1 MHNNLEIAQ
10 TLVEAGTLSSA
21 NITAAAQVLAEAL
34 TAVDAVDARASA
46 LTDQAE
52 QENMIA
58 GASEFARQ
66 DAAAGDKKD
75 LSIDQAILQDAVN
88 KEEVDESIIKHA
100 EAGISRQ
107 CQQAAKALASAG
119 LIDKT
124 NQKYA
129 AELIETAWNAKS
141 RISSKLGTL

>member
-10 TLVEAGTLSSA
+10 ALVEAGTLSRA

-34 TAVDAVDARASA
+34 TAVDAVDARATA
-46 LTDQAE
+46 LADQAE

-58 GASEFARQ
+58 GASEYTRQ

-75 LSIDQAILQDAVN
+75 LSIDPAILQDAVN

-100 EAGISRQ
+100 ESEISR
-107 CQQAAKALASAG
+107 LVPAG
-119 LIDKT
+119 C
-124 NQKYA
+124 
-129 AELIETAWNAKS
+129 
-141 RISSKLGTL
+141 